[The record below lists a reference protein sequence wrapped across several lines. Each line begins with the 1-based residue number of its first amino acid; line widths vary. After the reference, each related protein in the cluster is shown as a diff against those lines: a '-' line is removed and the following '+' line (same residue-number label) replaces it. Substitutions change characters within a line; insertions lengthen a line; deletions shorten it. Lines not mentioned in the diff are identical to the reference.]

1 MDDLSVSI
9 GSGIDRRP
17 RDDDRDRPQRAEVAV
32 LMACHNRRDGTV
44 ACLRA
49 LREAAD
55 CADIHFCLYLFDDG
69 STDGTAQAV
78 LDVVP
83 DAIVI
88 NGDGTQYW
96 NRSMHALMERAMR
109 ADHAMYL
116 WLNDDTVFEPT
127 GLSEMLDTLASGP
140 RGETLVVGAIRDPKT
155 GARSYGGNRRVNP
168 RWRPFFGRAVEPKGR
183 PEAVDMMNGNAV
195 LLTDAVVRCIGNLDP
210 AFEHAM
216 GDTDYAL
223 RAVTAGLTVLQTG
236 TYVGQCSN
244 NPNAMT
250 MHDRTASVSVRL
262 RHALSRKGLPPKS
275 WLTLCRKH
283 AGRLWPLHF
292 VWGYAKL
299 LVKK

>member
-1 MDDLSVSI
+1 MKNSMEGDVKS
-9 GSGIDRRP
+9 
-17 RDDDRDRPQRAEVAV
+17 
-32 LMACHNRRDGTV
+32 TV
-44 ACLRA
+44 MNMN
-49 LREAAD
+49 
-55 CADIHFCLYLFDDG
+55 
-69 STDGTAQAV
+69 TAQKDNVVRYAKRW
-78 LDVVP
+78 DVK
-83 DAIVI
+83 
-88 NGDGTQYW
+88 T
-96 NRSMHALMERAMR
+96 
-109 ADHAMYL
+109 
-116 WLNDDTVFEPT
+116 LNV
-127 GLSEMLDTLASGP
+127 
-140 RGETLVVGAIRDPKT
+140 
-155 GARSYGGNRRVNP
+155 
-168 RWRPFFGRAVEPKGR
+168 GRAVEPKGR

-250 MHDRTASVSVRL
+250 MHDRNASVSVRL